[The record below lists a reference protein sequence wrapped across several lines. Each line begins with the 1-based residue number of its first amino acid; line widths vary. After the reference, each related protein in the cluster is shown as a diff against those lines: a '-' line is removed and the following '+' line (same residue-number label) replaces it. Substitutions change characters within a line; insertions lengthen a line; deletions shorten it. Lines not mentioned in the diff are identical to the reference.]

1 MTMLRRGKRSGTD
14 DEGTAVEETPEET
27 VADEAVE
34 TPESARARRAA
45 ERAREAARVAELA
58 EEAAERAREA
68 ARLAQVAAEAAG
80 RVDDDPLDAE
90 DETADPKT
98 AATDE
103 PAPADAAD
111 AGKPDEQAAPKAA
124 AATVEETDAADAK
137 VGTGAKPDADAD
149 PETDADAGVEGAADA
164 DTDAKADAKADT
176 ADDAAAADDAE
187 AKNEPAKGKKSGAAA
202 KVKFERGTSS
212 VKKTDAAPGF
222 LARVSSWSTQII
234 AALAV
239 VVVALAVAGV
249 VLTMKDRDRK
259 ATEQGTRDA
268 TVAAS
273 RVAQAVSSYDYR
285 TLKDDFKAA
294 SQLTTG
300 TLHTQFD
307 KFAQQLTAMA
317 TEQQAVSTTTVLK
330 SGALTTGAD
339 KVDVLVYANRNTTT
353 KNDKQQ
359 RLPEPLR
366 IRITM
371 EKKGGHWLASKL
383 VVL

>member
-1 MTMLRRGKRSGTD
+1 MTTLRRGKRSGKD

-27 VADEAVE
+27 VADE

-80 RVDDDPLDAE
+80 RVDEDDPLDDDAPDAADAATADPKAAETAPAVASDDEPAAADAAETGTPDGQAAAATVVETDADEKAEVGVQPAAEADDAKSDEKSAATGVGAKADADPAVETGDAEGKDASAE
-90 DETADPKT
+90 DETAS
-98 AATDE
+98 
-103 PAPADAAD
+103 AP
-111 AGKPDEQAAPKAA
+111 
-124 AATVEETDAADAK
+124 
-137 VGTGAKPDADAD
+137 
-149 PETDADAGVEGAADA
+149 
-164 DTDAKADAKADT
+164 
-176 ADDAAAADDAE
+176 
-187 AKNEPAKGKKSGAAA
+187 A
-202 KVKFERGTSS
+202 KVKFEHGKSS

-222 LARVSSWSTQII
+222 LARVSSWSPQII
-234 AALAV
+234 AALTV
-239 VVVALAVAGV
+239 VIVALAVASV
-249 VLTMKDRDRK
+249 VLTMKDRDQK

-300 TLHTQFD
+300 TLRTQFD
-307 KFAQQLTAMA
+307 KFAQQLTTMA

-339 KVDVLVYANRNTTT
+339 KVEVLVYANRNTTT
-353 KNDKQQ
+353 KNDKQR